1 VAHRAV
7 LRRRQ
12 RVFQRTRQRRRRLR
26 RLRPPQ
32 QTHHPEARQRAPT
45 SRHDALSYARCS
57 APASARPRLP
67 LRRRG
72 EAPPRLGAPAPS
84 RRSPSPTSPAPPAAE
99 APTSPTR
106 DDADADA
113 AADAALRTANDDR
126 RSFDNQPDYEGEAA
140 GLRAYVDA
148 RLGEIKAD
156 EPAAACTRM
165 LDAAAAFYAAVERE
179 EAQRS
184 ALLAALSATRE
195 SDHEAC
201 VRETSLEAAACV
213 VILLGDRSAELPWLL
228 DQCSRAYPRR

>member
-1 VAHRAV
+1 M
-7 LRRRQ
+7 
-12 RVFQRTRQRRRRLR
+12 
-26 RLRPPQ
+26 LRPRERSTTP
-32 QTHHPEARQRAPT
+32 PPAPT
-45 SRHDALSYARCS
+45 
-57 APASARPRLP
+57 
-67 LRRRG
+67 
-72 EAPPRLGAPAPS
+72 
-84 RRSPSPTSPAPPAAE
+84 RRSATAARRARALAALALAHLACAPAAE

>member
-1 VAHRAV
+1 MRY
-7 LRRRQ
+7 
-12 RVFQRTRQRRRRLR
+12 RTR
-26 RLRPPQ
+26 
-32 QTHHPEARQRAPT
+32 
-45 SRHDALSYARCS
+45 D
-57 APASARPRLP
+57 
-67 LRRRG
+67 
-72 EAPPRLGAPAPS
+72 APPPRALDHA
-84 RRSPSPTSPAPPAAE
+84 SPAPTRRSATAARRARALAALALAHLACAPAAE

-113 AADAALRTANDDR
+113 AASAALRTANDDR
-126 RSFDNQPDYEGEAA
+126 CLSDNQPDYEGEAV

-195 SDHEAC
+195 GDHEAC
-201 VRETSLEAAACV
+201 VRETSSRPPPAWSSSWGSQRRAPVAA
-213 VILLGDRSAELPWLL
+213 RPMQPRLPAAL
-228 DQCSRAYPRR
+228 SPPRRCCASFRASSSGVVAVTAPRR